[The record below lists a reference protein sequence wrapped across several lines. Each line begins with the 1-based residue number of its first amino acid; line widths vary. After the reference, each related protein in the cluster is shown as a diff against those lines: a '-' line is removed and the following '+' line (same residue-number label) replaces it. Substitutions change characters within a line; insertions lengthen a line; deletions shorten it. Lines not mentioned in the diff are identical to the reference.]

1 MFKIS
6 KNNTEFIFLETSE
19 KVVVYKNKNQ
29 QVSKV
34 ADFKLAELAI
44 SLDKL
49 KKEEKDI
56 IGSKNIWILD
66 ARSENIEKVPLNK
79 EEMISYAKW
88 KIQEIIDVSL
98 HDVYYDILTNNNLDG
113 SFYKKYA
120 TAIIAKKS
128 HIDNI
133 VNTFGSNKIPLFGID
148 SKTTVLLDFF
158 SKHKSI
164 VDKKS
169 LTFLKIEEDKAIM
182 YVFYDFGVVFDRVI
196 ELPRL
201 KQYVQNFDL
210 VSEDDYRSI
219 VDKICLEI
227 QRNVDYLDRQYG
239 IQHFENIVYSLP
251 KNEIFKK
258 ISGEI
263 SEYFSVKE
271 LNLNEYIKV
280 KSEDNSNIP
289 LSVLGVFDSGSIRE
303 EHINLI
309 PRIEKHTGLK
319 EDLKKVVMV
328 SVLLGLAVSIVGGI
342 YEWKNKG
349 ILEEVSSIKKE
360 NAKLDK
366 DLSSLRAKEI
376 MVNPELEKEIANL
389 IKNKDEIIRMQ
400 SQELIAQ
407 QKINQKIMKDIAIQA
422 KNSNVV
428 LTQIKFNTN
437 GLLLIGNIQHKDIF
451 SIFLK
456 NLQTAES
463 LKGFSLNVLSVEQ
476 KDNMFEF
483 KISSENMAG
492 GKI

>member
-1 MFKIS
+1 
-6 KNNTEFIFLETSE
+6 
-19 KVVVYKNKNQ
+19 
-29 QVSKV
+29 
-34 ADFKLAELAI
+34 
-44 SLDKL
+44 
-49 KKEEKDI
+49 
-56 IGSKNIWILD
+56 
-66 ARSENIEKVPLNK
+66 
-79 EEMISYAKW
+79 
-88 KIQEIIDVSL
+88 
-98 HDVYYDILTNNNLDG
+98 
-113 SFYKKYA
+113 
-120 TAIIAKKS
+120 
-128 HIDNI
+128 
-133 VNTFGSNKIPLFGID
+133 
-148 SKTTVLLDFF
+148 
-158 SKHKSI
+158 
-164 VDKKS
+164 
-169 LTFLKIEEDKAIM
+169 
-182 YVFYDFGVVFDRVI
+182 
-196 ELPRL
+196 
-201 KQYVQNFDL
+201 
-210 VSEDDYRSI
+210 
-219 VDKICLEI
+219 
-227 QRNVDYLDRQYG
+227 
-239 IQHFENIVYSLP
+239 
-251 KNEIFKK
+251 
-258 ISGEI
+258 
-263 SEYFSVKE
+263 
-271 LNLNEYIKV
+271 
-280 KSEDNSNIP
+280 
-289 LSVLGVFDSGSIRE
+289 LGVFDSGSIRE

-360 NAKLDK
+360 NANLDK

-376 MVNPELEKEIANL
+376 MVNPELEKEISNL

-437 GLLLIGNIQHKDIF
+437 GLLLVGNIQHKDIF